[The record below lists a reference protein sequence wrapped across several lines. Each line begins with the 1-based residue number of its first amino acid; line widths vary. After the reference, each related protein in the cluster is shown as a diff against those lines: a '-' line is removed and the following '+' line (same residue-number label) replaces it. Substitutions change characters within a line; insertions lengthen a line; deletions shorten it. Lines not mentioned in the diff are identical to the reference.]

1 MSSNVLILFIIIWLD
16 ILEFMLI
23 KIFYVSIKIVLC
35 NLWYMYKMKIFV
47 VFFILFVEIF
57 YVCVKCV
64 GYMRCKEE
72 GILIC
77 FKVCIFLDVV
87 FF

>member
-1 MSSNVLILFIIIWLD
+1 
-16 ILEFMLI
+16 
-23 KIFYVSIKIVLC
+23 
-35 NLWYMYKMKIFV
+35 MKIFV